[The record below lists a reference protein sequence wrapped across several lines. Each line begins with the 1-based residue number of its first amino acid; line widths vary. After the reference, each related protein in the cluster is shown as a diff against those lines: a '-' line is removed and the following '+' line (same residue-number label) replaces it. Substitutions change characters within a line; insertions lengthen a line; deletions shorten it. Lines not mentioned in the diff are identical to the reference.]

1 MMSSWCEGIYLRR
14 VTSNHGWPDKERIMK
29 LVGRKISRR
38 LAAIWT
44 VSSLLSPPIQ
54 VVADAEGPFRVLS
67 PEGSKPHPAV
77 LLVPGCS
84 GFTATNGI
92 NLYDERASELQAAGY
107 VVVFVDYV
115 GRRMQRNCAHVSR
128 GEVSADIL
136 EAAAWARD
144 QSGVDAA
151 RISVI
156 GWSYGAGGLL
166 AALQA
171 MPSDSLITKAVM
183 YYPVCRSAV
192 PWSANV
198 TGLILLGGIDDIAF
212 PALCDAVIR
221 GMQPDKLRTVTYQN
235 ARHGFDMRGLG
246 ERADLPSGSPGY
258 NAGAA
263 TASWSVVTDFLKK
276 D

>member
-1 MMSSWCEGIYLRR
+1 MMSSWCRGIYMRR
-14 VTSNHGWPDKERIMK
+14 FASNHGWPDKERIMK
-29 LVGRKISRR
+29 LVGRKISG
-38 LAAIWT
+38 LASVWT
-44 VSSLLSPPIQ
+44 VSSLLSLPIQ
-54 VVADAEGPFRVLS
+54 VVADVEGPFRVLS

-92 NLYDERASELQAAGY
+92 NLYDERAAELKAAGY

-115 GRRMQRNCAHVSR
+115 GRRMQSNCAHVSWD
-128 GEVSADIL
+128 EVSADIL
-136 EAAAWARD
+136 EAAAWTRG
-144 QSGVDAA
+144 QSGVDPA

-166 AALQA
+166 AVLKA
-171 MPSDSLITKAVM
+171 MPSDSQITKAVM
-183 YYPVCRSAV
+183 YYPVCRGAV

-198 TGLILLGGIDDIAF
+198 TGLMLLGGIDDIAF
-212 PALCDAVIR
+212 PALCDTVIR
-221 GMQPDKLRTVTYQN
+221 GMQPDKLRTVTYPN

-258 NAGAA
+258 NAEAA

>member
-1 MMSSWCEGIYLRR
+1 
-14 VTSNHGWPDKERIMK
+14 MK
-29 LVGRKISRR
+29 LVGPKISRR

-44 VSSLLSPPIQ
+44 VSSLLSLPMQ

-84 GFTATNGI
+84 GFAATNGI
-92 NLYDERASELQAAGY
+92 NLYDERAAELKAAGY

-115 GRRMQRNCAHVSR
+115 GRRMQSNCAHVSR

-136 EAAAWARD
+136 EAAAWTRG
-144 QSGVDAA
+144 QSAVDPA

-166 AALQA
+166 AALKA
-171 MPSDSLITKAVM
+171 MQPSDSPITKAVM
-183 YYPVCRSAV
+183 YYPVCRGAV

-198 TGLILLGGIDDIAF
+198 TGLMLLGGIDDIAF

-221 GMQPDKLRTVTYQN
+221 GMQPVKLRTVTYPN

-258 NAGAA
+258 NAEAS